1 MVSATRSSVRRFVA
15 GWLSIGTRAA
25 ALPVLALLSFAA
37 ACNREE
43 KPPAVDSAALA
54 AAAAAAA
61 LPPPKPVVIPSWPTD
76 TSSVA
81 IDRPLAIRPE
91 MRARFPR
98 CSKETPIVATD
109 MGPIFPGQPLPDVLR
124 ACPKAYPVWHFD
136 DGYYGPA
143 VAVIAGRALLIVDVD
158 GTTEEA
164 QVKRVTAFDH
174 AQTAEKI
181 GAGTSLAILQRTYG
195 EPTWRRGQCSV
206 DALFASKPGLIFRI
220 ALPEEG
226 SDAVTCTDMR
236 RLAYGTDFSH
246 FPKGARVSWVAAEL
260 AP

>member
-1 MVSATRSSVRRFVA
+1 MVSTERFNVRPNAVGWPPPSNRSS
-15 GWLSIGTRAA
+15 
-25 ALPVLALLSFAA
+25 ALFVLALLTFVA

-43 KPPAVDSAALA
+43 KPAVDSAALA

-61 LPPPKPVVIPSWPTD
+61 VPPPKPVVMPEWPSD
-76 TSSVA
+76 TPSVA

-91 MRARFPR
+91 MRAHFPR
-98 CSKETPIVATD
+98 CSKETPVVAID
-109 MGPIFPGQPLPDVLR
+109 MAPIFPGQSLPDLLR
-124 ACPKAYPVWHFD
+124 ACSKAYPVWHFD
-136 DGYYGPA
+136 DGNYGPA
-143 VAVIAGRALLIVDVD
+143 VAVIMGKALLIVDLD

-164 QVKRVTAFDH
+164 QVKRVIAFDH

-181 GAGTSLAILQRTYG
+181 GAGTPVAKLQSAYG
-195 EPTWRRGQCSV
+195 VPTWRKGQCSV
-206 DALFASKPGLIFRI
+206 DALFATKPGLVFRI

-236 RLAYGTDFSH
+236 RLGYGDDFSH
-246 FPKGARVSWVAAEL
+246 FPRGARVSSVAAEL

>member
-1 MVSATRSSVRRFVA
+1 MVSAARISVRRGA
-15 GWLSIGTRAA
+15 RWLTIATRAP
-25 ALPVLALLSFAA
+25 ALLSLALLALAA

-61 LPPPKPVVIPSWPTD
+61 VKPPKPVVIPSWPDD
-76 TSSVA
+76 TVSVA

-98 CSKETPIVATD
+98 CSKETPTIATD
-109 MGPIFPGQPLPDVLR
+109 MAPIFPGQSLTDLLR
-124 ACPKAYPVWHFD
+124 ACSKVYPVWHFD
-136 DGYYGPA
+136 DGNYGPA
-143 VAVIAGRALLIVDVD
+143 VAVIMGKALLIADLD

-164 QVKRVTAFDH
+164 QVKRVIAFDH

-181 GAGTSLAILQRTYG
+181 GVGTSVAKLQSAYG
-195 EPTWRRGQCSV
+195 VPTWRKGQCSV
-206 DALFASKPGLIFRI
+206 DALFATKPGLVFRI

-236 RLAYGTDFSH
+236 RLGYGDDFSH
-246 FPKGARVSWVAAEL
+246 FPRGARVSSVAAEL

>member
-1 MVSATRSSVRRFVA
+1 MGVRREA
-15 GWLSIGTRAA
+15 GWRTLANRAPA
-25 ALPVLALLSFAA
+25 RLAVTLILLAT

-61 LPPPKPVVIPSWPTD
+61 VKPPKPVVIPSWPSD
-76 TSSVA
+76 TVSVA

-98 CSKETPIVATD
+98 CSKETPTIATD
-109 MGPIFPGQPLPDVLR
+109 MAPIFPGQSFTDLLR
-124 ACPKAYPVWHFD
+124 ACSKVYPVWHFD
-136 DGYYGPA
+136 DGNYGPA
-143 VAVIAGRALLIVDVD
+143 VAVIMGKALLIVDLD

-164 QVKRVTAFDH
+164 QVKRVIAFDH
-174 AQTAEKI
+174 AQTAERI
-181 GAGTSLAILQRTYG
+181 GAGTPVAKLQSAYG
-195 EPTWRRGQCSV
+195 VPTWRKGQCSV
-206 DALFASKPGLIFRI
+206 DALFATKPGLVFRI

-236 RLAYGTDFSH
+236 RLGYGDDFSH
-246 FPKGARVSWVAAEL
+246 FPRGARVSSVAAEL

>member
-1 MVSATRSSVRRFVA
+1 MVKATQMHVRRVAA
-15 GWLSIGTRAA
+15 GWRPFDTRAA
-25 ALPVLALLSFAA
+25 LVLALLLVAA

-43 KPPAVDSAALA
+43 KPPPVDSAAL

-61 LPPPKPVVIPSWPTD
+61 LPPPKPVVIPEWPSD
-76 TSSVA
+76 TPSVA

-91 MRARFPR
+91 MRAHFPH
-98 CSKETPIVATD
+98 CSKETPVIAMD
-109 MGPIFPGQPLPDVLR
+109 MTPIFPSQPLPDLLR

-136 DGYYGPA
+136 DGNYGPA
-143 VAVIAGRALLIVDVD
+143 LAMIMGKALLLVDLD

-164 QVKRVTAFDH
+164 TVKRVIAFDH
-174 AQTAEKI
+174 AQTTEKI
-181 GAGTSLAILQRTYG
+181 GAGTSLAKLQSAYG
-195 EPTWRRGQCSV
+195 VPTWRKGQCSV
-206 DALFASKPGLIFRI
+206 DALFATKPGLAFRI

-236 RLAYGTDFSH
+236 RLGYGDDFSH
-246 FPKGARVSWVAAEL
+246 FPRGARVSSVAAEL